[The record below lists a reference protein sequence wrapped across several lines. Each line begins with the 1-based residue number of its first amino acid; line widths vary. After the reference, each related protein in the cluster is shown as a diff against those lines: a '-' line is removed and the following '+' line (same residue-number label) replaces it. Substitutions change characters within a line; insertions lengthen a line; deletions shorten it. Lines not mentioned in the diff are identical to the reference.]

1 MRIFVKLGGD
11 PEATD
16 QPGDQKPEYDAAG
29 QLTEAGM
36 RAIFAYN
43 VAQSSEKDIHEPCI
57 AQV

>member
-1 MRIFVKLGGD
+1 MRLGGG
-11 PEATD
+11 PETTD

-29 QLTEAGM
+29 QLTGAGM
-36 RAIFAYN
+36 QAIFTYS

>member
-1 MRIFVKLGGD
+1 MRVIVRLGGD
-11 PEATD
+11 PETTD
-16 QPGDQKPEYDAAG
+16 QPGDQKPENDVAG

-36 RAIFAYN
+36 QAIFTYS